1 MTMLRHASNNPLLKI
16 NNLKA
21 YYGNTQVL
29 YDVNLSLRQGEI
41 VGLMGRNGMGK
52 STTIRSLLGLMPRC
66 EGELFFNGNNLLG
79 LQPNKI
85 ARLGIGWVPEG
96 RRITPNLSVRE
107 NLLATQFQ
115 ATRNTTN
122 TLLSQWDLN
131 SVFTLFPRLR
141 SRLENMGGQL
151 SGGEQQMLA
160 IGRALMTNPQLL
172 ILDEATE
179 GLAPIMRQEIWQCL
193 WQLKKQGMSI
203 LIVDKNI
210 NVLCKL
216 ADRHFIIEK
225 GCTVWEGAS
234 SELSENESLQARFL
248 SV

>member
-1 MTMLRHASNNPLLKI
+1 MNTLPNASRIPLLEI
-16 NNLKA
+16 SNLKA

-29 YDVNLSLRQGEI
+29 YNVNLSLQQGEI
-41 VGLMGRNGMGK
+41 VSLMGRNGMGK
-52 STTIRSLLGLMPRC
+52 STTIRSILGLMPHC
-66 EGELFFNGNNLLG
+66 EGELFFNGNDLLK

-96 RRITPNLSVRE
+96 RRITPNLTVRE
-107 NLLATQFQ
+107 NLLATQFNV
-115 ATRNTTN
+115 TRDAANTN
-122 TLLSQWDLN
+122 LSQWDLE
-131 SVFTLFPRLR
+131 SVFNLFPRLR

-160 IGRALMTNPQLL
+160 IGRALMTSPQLL

-203 LIVDKNI
+203 VIVDKNI

-225 GCTVWEGAS
+225 GCTVWNGTS
-234 SELSENESLQARFL
+234 SELSENPSLKSKFL